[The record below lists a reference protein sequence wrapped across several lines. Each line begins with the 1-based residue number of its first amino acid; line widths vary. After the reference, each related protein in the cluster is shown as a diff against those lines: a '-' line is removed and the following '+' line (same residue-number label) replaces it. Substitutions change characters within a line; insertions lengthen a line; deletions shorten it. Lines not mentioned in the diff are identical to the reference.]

1 MARPL
6 RPRLETDEDMTCEGC
21 GEAMRRETP
30 PAETADEL
38 VKWKCPRCGSWC
50 LTYDDQVQMA
60 GWLLEGREWPR

>member
-1 MARPL
+1 
-6 RPRLETDEDMTCEGC
+6 
-21 GEAMRRETP
+21 MRRETP